1 MELDPGRVLDNIPK
15 VQFRRSCEKSN
26 QFLKRN
32 IKKGMYGRPAVIC
45 LEGFVT
51 FVYNIPT
58 TTKAAEI
65 HPNSTNQNSVRNQ
78 NKPIRSVSNQTK
90 QNSQ

>member
-1 MELDPGRVLDNIPK
+1 MVELELDNNAK

-26 QFLKRN
+26 QFLKTIN
-32 IKKGMYGRPAVIC
+32 KGRYGQIRYTIC
-45 LEGFVT
+45 LGGFVT

-58 TTKAAEI
+58 RTKAAEI

>member
-1 MELDPGRVLDNIPK
+1 MVELELDNNAK

-26 QFLKRN
+26 KFLME
-32 IKKGMYGRPAVIC
+32 IRPADAIC
-45 LEGFVT
+45 LGGFVT

-58 TTKAAEI
+58 TKAAEI
-65 HPNSTNQNSVRNQ
+65 HPNTTNQNSVRNQ

>member
-1 MELDPGRVLDNIPK
+1 MR
-15 VQFRRSCEKSN
+15 KSN
-26 QFLKRN
+26 FEDPVKNQINFYEIS
-32 IKKGMYGRPAVIC
+32 IKGDTHTVRYAIC
-45 LEGFVT
+45 LGGFVT

-58 TTKAAEI
+58 RTKAAEI

>member
-1 MELDPGRVLDNIPK
+1 MEI
-15 VQFRRSCEKSN
+15 
-26 QFLKRN
+26 
-32 IKKGMYGRPAVIC
+32 RPADADAIC
-45 LEGFVT
+45 LGGFVT

-58 TTKAAEI
+58 TKAAEI
-65 HPNSTNQNSVRNQ
+65 HPNTTNQNSVRNQ